1 MNIEWFS
8 RQICENKSTFLLI
21 FISKHSMVRILTE
34 TTSIADQFLMEMRD
48 KSIQKDR
55 ARFRGNMERL
65 GIIMAYEISK
75 ALAFKQI
82 TVQTSLGEA
91 KARVVADPPVL
102 LTVLRAGLPF
112 FAGFQKVFDRA
123 DAGFVGAMRVEGKN
137 TIKIKMDYV
146 ATPNLGGR
154 DVLLIDPMLATGLS
168 ITDSVSAVL
177 RNGTPRNLHIASL
190 ISARAGIEHVKA
202 NVNIPHTIWTF
213 AVDETLNDLFYIV
226 PGLGDAGD
234 LSFGDKL

>member
-1 MNIEWFS
+1 
-8 RQICENKSTFLLI
+8 
-21 FISKHSMVRILTE
+21 MVRILTE

-48 KSIQKDR
+48 TSIQKDR

-65 GIIMAYEISK
+65 GTIMAYEISK
-75 ALAFKQI
+75 VLAFNQI
-82 TVQTSLGEA
+82 TVQSSLGQA
-91 KARVVADPPVL
+91 SSRVLADQPVL

-123 DAGFVGAMRVEGKN
+123 DAGFVGAMRVEGKD

-146 ATPNLGGR
+146 ATPDLNGR

-177 RNGTPRNLHIASL
+177 RNGRPRNLHIASL
-190 ISARAGIEHVKA
+190 ISARAGIQYVSE
-202 NVNIPHTIWTF
+202 NVDIPHTIWTF
-213 AVDETLNDLFYIV
+213 AVDEKLNDLFYIV

>member
-1 MNIEWFS
+1 
-8 RQICENKSTFLLI
+8 
-21 FISKHSMVRILTE
+21 MVRILTE
-34 TTSIADQFLMEMRD
+34 TTSIADQFLMELRD
-48 KSIQKDR
+48 NSIQKDR

-65 GIIMAYEISK
+65 GTIMAYEISK

-82 TVQTSLGEA
+82 TVQASLGNA
-91 KARVVADPPVL
+91 SSRILADQPVL

-112 FAGFQKVFDRA
+112 FAGFQKIFDRA
-123 DAGFVGAMRVEGKN
+123 DAGFVGAMRVEGKD

-146 ATPNLGGR
+146 ATPDLNGR

-190 ISARAGIEHVKA
+190 IAAKQGVDYVNA
-202 NVNIPHTIWTF
+202 NVNLPHTIWTF
-213 AVDETLNDLFYIV
+213 AIDEKLNELFYIV